1 MKKIRKCMAVTLAV
15 LMTVSSLQ
23 FSNVISYAVD
33 EEMISEIVSEG
44 TEDAVTES
52 IDAQTAADGDLI
64 EDSESSAQSTEEIT
78 TEDESFPS
86 EDSSEDDSEEIDE
99 EIVTDEP
106 EDTAEGDTA
115 LSSEALS
122 ESEVIDDVSQELLG
136 KIIDGELDY
145 GVKYTVTPLSGGLTK
160 VVVDATDS
168 SVDTLERGFF
178 RSKTEKDPED
188 SSQYYQYFDPT
199 IVSEIE
205 LKGIKTLGERAL
217 EAEDNDG
224 TKYGFTSLSKLTL
237 PDTLESIGVGA
248 ISGDN
253 KLKKLTLPS
262 SVRTLGNAVFFGCKE
277 LEEVNLND
285 GLETIGNEIFDGCNK
300 MTSVII
306 PDSVTQTGTLEAG
319 SDDDTSS
326 VTTISVPISAAVSGG
341 GNGFPV
347 SLKKLILTK
356 GTGEYNEDFEL
367 PTTIESGRA
376 FEVVF
381 GEGITTVPESFFQDF
396 DCITKVTFPGTLT
409 SVGDYAFDLIDN
421 LAALEFKEGTGE
433 RVITLGTGCFS
444 DLKKLTTL
452 EFPKDVKEVVV
463 DTQPFYCSGLKDVYF
478 RHPQFTLYVKE
489 AWYLY
494 QIFSDGERTDAVKLH
509 AYPYDHSSQP
519 GINELRTSIQ
529 NLVSKANE
537 QEGRT
542 VYSFVSLGETPKPV
556 TVTGVSLDRSSIV
569 KYVDEVTQEDD
580 KVELVATIS
589 PANASDPSI
598 NVTFRNETGTAIKAV
613 STGDYNRDTGTYPVY
628 AVLTG
633 TAGTANVTVKTADSN
648 LTKQLTATCQILVK
662 EKAKAMTPAIRVLSG
677 TGSNYG
683 DQKVLYT
690 QTPGAQIFYR
700 LDNRSAS
707 LPAMF
712 DGVIEWNEAAGKYVS
727 TSESLIEYTEPLV
740 VGVDTSATKCYVHA
754 VAVKKGLKRS
764 DILDSYI
771 SYDVV
776 SPWGDITLED
786 RMTEFLG
793 NTDNLKDDAYKGI
806 WAPKSQLWDENIM
819 YTGKAITIPDLRVYF
834 GNKLLKSGTDYTLKY
849 SNNINKSNVAQI
861 KVTCKGNYSGTA
873 TLNFRINP
881 RFLTKDDITWSI
893 VQVNAKK
900 NKAGDGYKGQQP
912 DIKLKVK
919 ETGKLLKPGTDYTIS
934 YKSDKS
940 SYYVA
945 DISNPGVYS
954 VAIYDE
960 LQGHANYAF
969 PTKPTGEEPDER
981 ILLADVIYCIG
992 GDNMIAMNK
1001 TAVSKIANQKMA
1013 DWEAKG
1019 FTVEPEFTVKY
1030 KGKDLKKGAE
1040 GHDTAE
1046 FKNNTAAGTAS
1057 LVLIGTNKEVDGL
1070 TVNGTK
1076 TVTFKISGLPFNAA
1090 NIAVTGINESYPYTG
1105 TAITPDYKLT
1115 YNGKELTEDT
1125 DYKVAYS
1132 KKGNTNAGKV
1142 DITFTGMG
1150 IYSGSLKKS
1159 FKILQAEATAL
1170 TVKDEDNN
1178 AWKEDNQIEYY
1189 HKGAVTPVLN
1199 VWYNDNLLTKGKDY
1213 TLTYANN
1220 KAIGN
1225 YDAEKRGKRIGPSA
1239 TIKLKGNYKGTK
1251 TVYFTIE
1258 ATDIG
1263 LLDMTLTDLVASTSP
1278 HKFTQ
1283 KPVITDENGSA
1294 LKAGTDYEKTFVYTY
1309 DEDVEITYKTGKG
1322 KNAKVV
1328 TDSRSRGDEV
1338 LKTDIIPVGAVIRV
1352 TATGMKN
1359 YTGHISETFSI
1370 TRESVKNLKFSIDP
1384 AKTYYYTGSVVTPGK
1399 ADIKVQKKVG
1409 KAWTNIPVA
1418 EATGYYDIIGYKNN
1432 VKAGTATITIKGKN
1446 GYAGTTTLK
1455 FKISKT
1461 TP

>member
-1 MKKIRKCMAVTLAV
+1 MRKIRKCMAVSLAV
-15 LMTVSSLQ
+15 LMAASSLQ
-23 FSNVISYAVD
+23 FGSVTSYAVD
-33 EEMISEIVSEG
+33 EPV
-44 TEDAVTES
+44 
-52 IDAQTAADGDLI
+52 
-64 EDSESSAQSTEEIT
+64 
-78 TEDESFPS
+78 
-86 EDSSEDDSEEIDE
+86 
-99 EIVTDEP
+99 
-106 EDTAEGDTA
+106 
-115 LSSEALS
+115 LS
-122 ESEVIDDVSQELLG
+122 ESVSEITEELTNDEAYPTEESSENASNEISEDITKDTSAEVDEGIIADESGEPSEEATTASPEGAIEEVIENEVTAENSEEPVPEIVEDPEALVGE
-136 KIIDGELDY
+136 IIDGELDY

-178 RSKTEKDPED
+178 RSKTEKDPKD

-205 LKGIKTLGERAL
+205 LKGIKTLGEQAL
-217 EAEDNDG
+217 AAEDNGG

-237 PDTLESIGVGA
+237 PNTLETMDTCA

-253 KLKKLTLPS
+253 KLKKVTLPS
-262 SVRTLGNAVFFGCKE
+262 SVRTLKNGIFFGCPE
-277 LEEVNLND
+277 LEEVVLND
-285 GLETIGNEIFDGCNK
+285 GLETVGSDIFYGCNK
-300 MTSVII
+300 ITSVII
-306 PDSVTQTGTLEAG
+306 PDSVTTTGTIEAG
-319 SDDDTSS
+319 EDDDTSA
-326 VTTISVPISAAVSGG
+326 VTTISVPISAEITGG
-341 GNGFPV
+341 GNSFPV

-356 GTGEYNEDFEL
+356 GSGEYNEKFKL
-367 PTTIESGRA
+367 PTTGESGRA

-381 GEGITTVPESFFQDF
+381 GEGITYVPESFFQDF

-444 DLKKLTTL
+444 GLEKLTTL
-452 EFPKDVKEVVV
+452 DFPKDVKEVAV

-494 QIFSDGERTDAVKLH
+494 QIFSDGDRKDAVKLH

-519 GINELRTSIQ
+519 GIIELRTSIQ

-537 QEGRT
+537 QENKT
-542 VYSFVSLGETPKPV
+542 VYSFVSLGAAPKPV
-556 TVTGVSLDRSSIV
+556 NVTGVSLDRSSIV
-569 KYVDEVTQEDD
+569 KYEDEVAVDD
-580 KVELVATIS
+580 KVEIVATIS

-598 NVTFRNETGTAIKAV
+598 EVTFNNDEYTAVKSVSKGDYNLETGTYK
-613 STGDYNRDTGTYPVY
+613 VY
-628 AVLTG
+628 AHLTG
-633 TAGTANVTVKTADSN
+633 TAGKTTVTVKTADSN
-648 LTKQLTATCQILVK
+648 LTTQFEAKCQILVK

-690 QTPGAQIFYR
+690 QTPGAQVFYR

-712 DGVIEWNEAAGKYVS
+712 DEAIEWNEAAGKYVS
-727 TSESLIEYTEPLV
+727 TNESLIEYTEPLV

-786 RMTEFLG
+786 RDTEFLE
-793 NTDNLKDDAYKGI
+793 NTDNLNNDAYKGI

-881 RFLTKDDITWSI
+881 RLLTKDDITWSV

-900 NKAGDGYKGQQP
+900 NKAGDSYDGQQP

-919 ETGKLLKPGTDYTIS
+919 ETGKLLKQGTDYTIS
-934 YKSDKS
+934 YKSSKS
-940 SYYVA
+940 DYYVS

-954 VAIYDE
+954 VAIDEE
-960 LQGHANYAF
+960 LQGHANYTF
-969 PTKPTGEEPDER
+969 PKKPTGEEPDER
-981 ILLADVIYCIG
+981 IRLADVIYCIG
-992 GDNMIAMNK
+992 GDKMIAMNK
-1001 TAVSKIANQKMA
+1001 TTVSKIANQKMA

-1040 GHDTAE
+1040 GHYTAE

-1070 TVNGTK
+1070 IVNGTK
-1076 TVTFKISGLPFNAA
+1076 TVTFKIAGLPFNATSVS
-1090 NIAVTGINESYPYTG
+1090 VTGINESYPYTG
-1105 TAITPDYKLT
+1105 NEVTPVYKLT
-1115 YNGKELTEDT
+1115 YNGKDLTENT
-1125 DYKVAYS
+1125 DYKVTYS
-1132 KKGNTNAGKV
+1132 KKGHTNAGKV
-1142 DITFTGMG
+1142 AMTFTGTG
-1150 IYSGSLKKS
+1150 VFSGSLKKS
-1159 FKILQAEATAL
+1159 FKILQTEATAL
-1170 TVKDEDNN
+1170 VIMNEDGY
-1178 AWKEDNQIEYY
+1178 AWNEANQVEYY
-1189 HKGAVTPVLN
+1189 QKGAVTPKLN

-1220 KAIGN
+1220 KAIGDYN
-1225 YDAEKRGKRIGPSA
+1225 AEKNGKRIGPSA
-1239 TIKLKGNYKGTK
+1239 TVKLKGNYKGTR
-1251 TVYFTIE
+1251 TVYFTIKQ
-1258 ATDIG
+1258 TDIG
-1263 LLDMTLTDLVASTSP
+1263 LLSMTLNDLVASTSP
-1278 HKFTQ
+1278 NKFTQ
-1283 KPVITDENGSA
+1283 KPVITDENGA
-1294 LKAGTDYEKTFVYTY
+1294 VLKSGTDYEKVLVYTY
-1309 DEDVEITYKTGKG
+1309 DEDVDVTYKTGKG

-1338 LKTDIIPVGAVIRV
+1338 LKTDIIPVGTVIRV

-1409 KAWTNIPVA
+1409 KAWTDIPAA

-1432 VKAGTATITIKGKN
+1432 IKAGTATITIKGKN